1 MKSSPTV
8 CADDGL
14 LAKQP
19 ILLLHYPNESITCV
33 SNLFNLGL
41 IISDKNTWLGAEK
54 EPRKKGDS
62 DWLQVEAKKPP
73 TPYHLARGA
82 REPSG
87 PNQEH
92 PLKHPSGAFL
102 RFWALLPEI
111 AKSLGTWFYPQTH

>member
-1 MKSSPTV
+1 MTMIVYLLTDPRFFSCMQFESSEREILHNFY
-8 CADDGL
+8 L
-14 LAKQP
+14 L
-19 ILLLHYPNESITCV
+19 
-33 SNLFNLGL
+33 
-41 IISDKNTWLGAEK
+41 ISDKNTWLGAEK

-102 RFWALLPEI
+102 RFGFILKHI
-111 AKSLGTWFYPQTH
+111 KVHINLGF